1 MAIAAHV
8 RAHPLLTLRAEP
20 DTTLVCI
27 GAAAH
32 GAATHDA
39 SAAHTTHA
47 LDIFAV
53 ADALASRGWYVD
65 RQQPPPSIHLT
76 VNAVHATTYKDFLRD
91 LDAAVAEV
99 STRSAT
105 GRAGAYG
112 TVD

>member
-27 GAAAH
+27 GAAA
-32 GAATHDA
+32 HDA